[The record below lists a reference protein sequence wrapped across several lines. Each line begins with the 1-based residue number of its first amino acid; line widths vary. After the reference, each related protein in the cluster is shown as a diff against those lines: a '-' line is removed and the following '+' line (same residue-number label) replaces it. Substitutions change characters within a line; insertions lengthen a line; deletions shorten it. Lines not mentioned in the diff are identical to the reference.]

1 MRSPRSLSGKAR
13 FARVFAEGRR
23 ASSDGVTVWAL
34 ARADAPDTYLG
45 LSVSARSG
53 GAVLRNRTRRRLRA
67 AVRDRSCKPGDL
79 VVRADGAAM
88 RLSFQKL
95 DSHLTEAL
103 HDAGM
108 LEP

>member
-34 ARADAPDTYLG
+34 PRADAGATYLG

-53 GAVLRNRTRRRLRA
+53 GAVARNRTRRRLRA
-67 AVRDRSCKPGDL
+67 SLRARSCKPGDV
-79 VVRADGAAM
+79 VVRADRAAVNH
-88 RLSFQKL
+88 SFQKL
-95 DSHLTEAL
+95 DGHLAKAL
-103 HDAGM
+103 NSAGI
-108 LEP
+108 LER